1 MFETIELA
9 LWYGAVALCFSLMI
23 IFLIQY
29 KKRESLSRPFFLGLS
44 IFMLSYGVAR
54 LIENIRRYSI
64 GSYNDIFEAWIAGEQ
79 ISGVNFWMRFL
90 YYLIAWIGIAFL
102 YFNIEKFIFKKNK
115 FALTILSLI
124 EGTTS
129 IVNYFNFNMITY
141 WSCVIIFFGVGFFM
155 PILFLNLARKSPSGQ
170 MRNGLI
176 MVAVGIFVFVI
187 SVMIDLPETYYF
199 MNLFKQ
205 EAPETFIRVS
215 APIMLILGLLLFSLG
230 FKRFLPSK

>member
-1 MFETIELA
+1 MTEIIEIA
-9 LWYGAVALCFSLMI
+9 FWYGAVALCFGLMI
-23 IFLIQY
+23 LFLIQY

-44 IFMLSYGVAR
+44 IFMLSYGIAR
-54 LIENIRRYSI
+54 LIENIRRYSV

-79 ISGVNFWMRFL
+79 IIGINFWMRFL
-90 YYLIAWIGIAFL
+90 YYLIAWVGIALL

-129 IVNYFNFNMITY
+129 IINYFSFNMITY

-155 PILFLNLARKSPSGQ
+155 PILFLNLARKSPSGH
-170 MRNGLI
+170 MRIGCLMI
-176 MVAVGIFVFVI
+176 AIGMFTFVV

-199 MNLFKQ
+199 MYLFKQ
-205 EAPETFIRVS
+205 EAPETIIRLI
-215 APIMLILGLLLFSLG
+215 APIMLILGLLLFSMG
-230 FKRFLPSK
+230 FKSFLPSK